1 MMVALYT
8 RRDEDGVDGGCFEK
22 LAPVVGTLK
31 EGAPCTRAV
40 AACRREQG
48 RRERRRGGRS
58 EPGQG
63 DEPARMCMI
72 DELVHMGMV

>member
-31 EGAPCTRAV
+31 EGGAV
-40 AACRREQG
+40 
-48 RRERRRGGRS
+48 
-58 EPGQG
+58 
-63 DEPARMCMI
+63 
-72 DELVHMGMV
+72 H